1 MVRDSAHILLE
12 ASPKG
17 FDAAA
22 IGDDLTA
29 NLPEVTAIRHLHAW
43 SITEDRPMVTLE
55 AVVPPSADQDAAR
68 RRIKARLADAFGFD
82 HATVEICVDD
92 PANRPLPAPGCA
104 SI

>member
-1 MVRDSAHILLE
+1 M
-12 ASPKG
+12 
-17 FDAAA
+17 AAV
-22 IGDDLTA
+22 
-29 NLPEVTAIRHLHAW
+29 PEVVAIRHLHAW

-68 RRIKARLADAFGFD
+68 RQIKARLAEAFGFD